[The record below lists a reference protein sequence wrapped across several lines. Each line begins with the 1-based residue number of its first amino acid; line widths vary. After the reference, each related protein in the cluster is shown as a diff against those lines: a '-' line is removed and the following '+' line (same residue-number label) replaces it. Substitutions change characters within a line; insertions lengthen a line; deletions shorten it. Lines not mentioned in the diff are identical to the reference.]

1 MIYLTMYWETALV
14 DYDPVERWRNAS
26 PESRIIKWRG
36 YMNSENYTELKKQF
50 EAETD
55 DLLNKI
61 CDTFH
66 DELKLIANKYGI
78 ITVSIKTS
86 DE

>member
-1 MIYLTMYWETALV
+1 
-14 DYDPVERWRNAS
+14 
-26 PESRIIKWRG
+26 
-36 YMNSENYTELKKQF
+36 MNSENYTELKKQF

-66 DELKLIANKYGI
+66 DELKLIADKYGI

-86 DE
+86 GDFGIKCSSPDFTNQL

>member
-1 MIYLTMYWETALV
+1 M
-14 DYDPVERWRNAS
+14 DSN
-26 PESRIIKWRG
+26 K
-36 YMNSENYTELKKQF
+36 YTILKEEF

-55 DLLNKI
+55 DLLNRI

-66 DELKLIANKYGI
+66 DELKLIADKYGA

>member
-1 MIYLTMYWETALV
+1 
-14 DYDPVERWRNAS
+14 
-26 PESRIIKWRG
+26 
-36 YMNSENYTELKKQF
+36 MNSENYTELKKQF

-66 DELKLIANKYGI
+66 DELKLIADKYGA

-86 DE
+86 GKY